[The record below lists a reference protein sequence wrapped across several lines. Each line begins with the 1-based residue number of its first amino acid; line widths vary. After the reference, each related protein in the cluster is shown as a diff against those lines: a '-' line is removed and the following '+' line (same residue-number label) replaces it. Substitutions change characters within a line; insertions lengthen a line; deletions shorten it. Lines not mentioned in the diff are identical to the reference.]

1 MPIQIEGFAIVSEDG
16 MVADANGVMPSGL
29 IVEADQKFL
38 SDKLDD
44 ADFLVHGRHSHEYQ
58 PLSGKRR
65 RLIASRTIEAIE
77 RSDEHPNALLWNPAG
92 LCLEEAADRLGIS
105 QGKAAILGGPEIY
118 RLFLPRYDV
127 FHLSRVD
134 ALTLTGGR
142 SLFHDAGTSS
152 PEEALRASGLIDIER
167 EHLDEEGRVTL
178 TTWYR
183 QSIGHGSPPSSRPR
197 STA

>member
-1 MPIQIEGFAIVSEDG
+1 MAIQIEGFAIVSEDG
-16 MVADANGVMPSGL
+16 MVADAHGVMPSGL

-44 ADFLVHGRHSHEYQ
+44 ADFLVHGRHSHENQ
-58 PLSGKRR
+58 PLSGNRR
-65 RLIASRTIEAIE
+65 RLIASRAIEAIE

-92 LCLEEAADRLGIS
+92 LSLEEAADRLGIS

-127 FHLSRVD
+127 FHLSRVH
-134 ALTLTGGR
+134 ALTVTRGR
-142 SLFHDAGTSS
+142 PLFHDARTSS
-152 PEEALRASGLIDIER
+152 PEEALRASGLIHIELQL
-167 EHLDEEGRVTL
+167 LDEEGRVTL
-178 TTWYR
+178 TTWYK
-183 QSIGHGSPPSSRPR
+183 QSIGHGSPPSSWPR